1 MSLTSTPSILTA
13 PSSVSYSLDARYP
26 IVVLPDPLGPT
37 SAVSSPALAVNEI
50 FSIEKRSS
58 SVLGTAFTGVA
69 LAAGARLGGAPL
81 SCRGDGGLPRFCIEG
96 DAELLRICD
105 VSSADGVYVNVTSW
119 NVTSPLEV
127 DGFTYLGFTGSTIVG
142 LMSIYSNMRSNSAND
157 PDIST
162 PRSSRFAIGNRSLAC
177 MVVNATMSPSDTLSL
192 PSMISIPPISHTN
205 AGAIVK
211 NAWTSTKNPRPVI
224 Y

>member
-37 SAVSSPALAVNEI
+37 SAVSSPALAVNEM
-50 FSIEKRSS
+50 FSIENRSS
-58 SVLGTAFTGVA
+58 SMLVTAFTGVA
-69 LAAGARLGGAPL
+69 SVCDVALAAGAWLGDAPL
-81 SCRGDGGLPRFCIEG
+81 SCSGDGGLPRFCIEG

-119 NVTSPLEV
+119 NVTSPLAV

-211 NAWTSTKNPRPVI
+211 NA
-224 Y
+224 